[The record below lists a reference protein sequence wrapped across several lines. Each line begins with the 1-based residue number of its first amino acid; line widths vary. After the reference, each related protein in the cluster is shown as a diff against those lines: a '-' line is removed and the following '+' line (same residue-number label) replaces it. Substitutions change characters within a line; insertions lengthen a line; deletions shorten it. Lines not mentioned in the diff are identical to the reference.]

1 MLNAKLPRIR
11 NSERLLYVLF
21 VNSNFGDDD
30 DNNNDDKFTLSKLLK
45 R

>member
-21 VNSNFGDDD
+21 VNSNFGD
-30 DNNNDDKFTLSKLLK
+30 NNNNNNNNDDDKFTL
-45 R
+45 